1 MTAANASSAKD
12 TSAGGDSANDD
23 QVLAAAVAV
32 LQAVSSRRKEADSA
46 MEEAMRD
53 CKRMRT
59 QATEEATRTG
69 AKAKEEATQM
79 GAKAR
84 DEAKVI
90 MREAREERAALEEEK
105 AAMKKALEEE
115 KAAMEEAHTFQKSRV
130 PLSVGGHR
138 FETSLQTLTAIPDTY
153 LSSLFSGRF
162 DLSPDAEGV
171 YFIDRDGTH
180 FRHVLNFL
188 RDSGSF
194 TLGTGP
200 AMPGPARAE
209 LVIELQ
215 FYGLLDRMMPHYA
228 QEQIGVSLLRRA
240 CISGTKQALQAA
252 VAQAR
257 ALVVQMGSTTPWLS
271 EEFQD
276 ARYLITER
284 MVSDVPVWAA
294 ENGKYFLYVDKIGD
308 FSISGDAPAGGI
320 DFSDEEIKIWH
331 MTAADMEGEWA
342 PNMLSP
348 TKWRSDDAATLE
360 VQYVAAQIE
369 NPENPFVAVPNMR
382 VTAVHGLPDD
392 DPAMAAALRQLADMN
407 YERPRKRARSQSQE

>member
-1 MTAANASSAKD
+1 MTTADN
-12 TSAGGDSANDD
+12 TG
-23 QVLAAAVAV
+23 AAAADAALRHKIDAGINEVI
-32 LQAVSSRRKEADSA
+32 QAVTAVRQEADDA
-46 MEEAMRD
+46 LA
-53 CKRMRT
+53 
-59 QATEEATRTG
+59 QANEVLKQARLESERLRATT
-69 AKAKEEATQM
+69 
-79 GAKAR
+79 
-84 DEAKVI
+84 
-90 MREAREERAALEEEK
+90 REEVAKIKEDAVADAAGAQRDVRE
-105 AAMKKALEEE
+105 MLEEE
-115 KAAMEEAHTFQKSRV
+115 KAAMEKVHAFQKTKTT
-130 PLSVGGHR
+130 LNVGGHR
-138 FETSLQTLTAIPDTY
+138 FETSLQTLTSAPDTF
-153 LSSLFSGRF
+153 LASMFSGRF
-162 DLSPDAEGV
+162 ELQPDAEGV
-171 YFIDRDGTH
+171 YFIDRNGTH
-180 FRHVLNFL
+180 FGHILDYL
-188 RDSGSF
+188 RDTGSF
-194 TLGTGP
+194 TLSPAVTGP
-200 AMPGPARAE
+200 QRAE
-209 LVIELQ
+209 LASELQ
-215 FYGLLDRMMPHYA
+215 FYGLLERVMPYHA
-228 QEQIGVSLLRRA
+228 LEQIGVSLLKQA
-240 CISGTKQALQAA
+240 CAAGTKQALQAA